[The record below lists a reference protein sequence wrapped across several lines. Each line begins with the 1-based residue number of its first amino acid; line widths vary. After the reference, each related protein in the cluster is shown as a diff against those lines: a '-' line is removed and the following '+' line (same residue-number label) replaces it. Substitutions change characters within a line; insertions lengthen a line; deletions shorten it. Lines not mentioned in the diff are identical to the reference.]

1 MIHAATEQPVPPGD
15 PPDEAAYPIPGMVEA
30 LPACREVAARHR
42 STGWCSEVEPS
53 LTVTHAKQ
61 DEFDYWQVTK
71 ACKLVYPRFG
81 APNRVRSTCNS
92 VSGWYDGQQI
102 VVCRVAA

>member
-1 MIHAATEQPVPPGD
+1 MIHAATKQPAPLGD
-15 PPDEAAYPIPGMVEA
+15 QSDEDAYPILGMVEA

-61 DEFDYWQVTK
+61 NEFDYWQVTE
-71 ACKLVYPRFG
+71 AYKLLYPRFG
-81 APNRVRSTCNS
+81 APNRF
-92 VSGWYDGQQI
+92 
-102 VVCRVAA
+102 